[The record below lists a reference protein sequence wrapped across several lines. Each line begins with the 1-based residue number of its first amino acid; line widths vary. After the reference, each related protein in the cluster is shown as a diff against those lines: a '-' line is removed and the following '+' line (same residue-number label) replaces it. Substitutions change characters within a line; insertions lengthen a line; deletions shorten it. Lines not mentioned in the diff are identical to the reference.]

1 MVSVRFYE
9 EEIRTLAGLPDEE
22 RGRIITAILLD
33 SIGEPLPELAP
44 MEQAVYNLIR
54 GQVRRDKELSEKRQ
68 KSVSSRW
75 EKDSEPEPQVQKN
88 TNAIQN
94 DTSVIQND
102 TNVIQKNTNVIQNYT
117 NAYKPDTNSYTSTKT
132 KTKTNTN
139 TRTKTK
145 TSTNNYSPAPVNPPL
160 SGLTGGSFVEYDG
173 EIPISEETCR
183 KNLENAQQVGA
194 ILERVLATG
203 NFAAGY
209 QSDPAEDTRSVEY
222 MRNKVVQKYKKD
234 SS

>member
-68 KSVSSRW
+68 KSSNSRW
-75 EKDSEPEPQVQKN
+75 NN
-88 TNAIQN
+88 TSDNASSMQN
-94 DTSVIQND
+94 DASAMQTDANDMQND
-102 TNVIQKNTNVIQNYT
+102 ASAMQNYANGMQT
-117 NAYKPDTNSYTSTKT
+117 DANVSTSTNT
-132 KTKTNTN
+132 K
-139 TRTKTK
+139 TKTK
-145 TSTNNYSPAPVNPPL
+145 TSTNNYSPAPVNPL
-160 SGLTGGSFVEYDG
+160 GGGLTGGSFVEYDG

>member
-102 TNVIQKNTNVIQNYT
+102 TNVIQKIQTLYKIIQTHTNPIQT
-117 NAYKPDTNSYTSTKT
+117 HTPIPIPTPKPIPIPEPKP
-132 KTKTNTN
+132 K
-139 TRTKTK
+139 
-145 TSTNNYSPAPVNPPL
+145 PAPTTTRPL
-160 SGLTGGSFVEYDG
+160 PSIRL
-173 EIPISEETCR
+173 
-183 KNLENAQQVGA
+183 
-194 ILERVLATG
+194 
-203 NFAAGY
+203 
-209 QSDPAEDTRSVEY
+209 
-222 MRNKVVQKYKKD
+222 
-234 SS
+234 

>member
-54 GQVRRDKELSEKRQ
+54 GQVRRDKELSEK
-68 KSVSSRW
+68 KSKGATSRW
-75 EKDSEPEPQVQKN
+75 ENSQKPVDNGQAMHPQCTPDGQGMHTSCTPDGHPMDTSCIPNGPVCTSTN
-88 TNAIQN
+88 TN
-94 DTSVIQND
+94 
-102 TNVIQKNTNVIQNYT
+102 TN
-117 NAYKPDTNSYTSTKT
+117 TKT

-139 TRTKTK
+139 TKTRTK
-145 TSTNNYSPAPVNPPL
+145 TSTNNYSPAPANPL
-160 SGLTGGSFVEYDG
+160 GGGLAGGYFVEYDG
-173 EIPISEETCR
+173 EVPVSEETCR
-183 KNLENAQQVGA
+183 KNMENAQQVGA

-203 NFAAGY
+203 SFAAGY